1 MRRSTEGA
9 RARAQLPDG
18 VEPGAFGPRLR
29 ATVVILAAMLRS
41 RRATLTLL
49 RDYVRRENQPR
60 LDRETSSSS
69 MPPRLQTSQR

>member
-1 MRRSTEGA
+1 
-9 RARAQLPDG
+9 
-18 VEPGAFGPRLR
+18 LR